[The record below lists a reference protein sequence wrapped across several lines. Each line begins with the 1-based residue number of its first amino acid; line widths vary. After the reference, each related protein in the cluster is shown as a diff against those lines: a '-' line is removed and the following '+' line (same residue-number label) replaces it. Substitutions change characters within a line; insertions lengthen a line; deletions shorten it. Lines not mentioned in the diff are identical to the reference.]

1 MGDALHPLALTCF
14 LLGQSPVVANV
25 SMEWTCAFYFP
36 KHSGLLLD
44 RSRFVSFTTTPWRCN
59 TVTPYKKR
67 TCPLTKRLAEDM
79 MIRNLADATIDA
91 YTYHVRRFADF
102 IQKPL
107 ERASVREAFGR

>member
-1 MGDALHPLALTCF
+1 M
-14 LLGQSPVVANV
+14 
-25 SMEWTCAFYFP
+25 
-36 KHSGLLLD
+36 
-44 RSRFVSFTTTPWRCN
+44 
-59 TVTPYKKR
+59 TPYKNR

-107 ERASVREAFGR
+107 ERVNVEVS